1 MLQSRLLSISQGTS
15 TASSSS
21 TTTYSYA
28 NFIKIDT
35 FPDTILSK
43 KSISFLTALSV
54 DANTL
59 CPASG
64 TACKQYFSPAPAKN
78 LVISS
83 DLKTGIL
90 KFLHP
95 GTGDFWQLS
104 TGSATK
110 VWVRNNGLVEG
121 RSATVT
127 PTAPTGFFATV
138 VINDKVLVV
147 GGGYQKANSW
157 SNNSAPVVD
166 TDSSEIANSMEL
178 DLVSGRWSDLD
189 KKINGTSRVSPA
201 TLRYGHGIAQGPGAT
216 AVRNRQISS
225 SCI

>member
-1 MLQSRLLSISQGTS
+1 M

-28 NFIKIDT
+28 NFIKIG
-35 FPDTILSK
+35 FSDTILSK
-43 KSISFLTALSV
+43 KSISLLTALSA

-59 CPASG
+59 CPESD

-78 LVISS
+78 LVIACS
-83 DLKTGIL
+83 LETGML

-95 GTGDFWQLS
+95 GTGDLWQLS
-104 TGSATK
+104 NGSATQ

-127 PTAPTGFFATV
+127 PTAPTGFFATI
-138 VINDKVLVV
+138 VINDKLLVV
-147 GGGYQKANSW
+147 GGGYQKGTSW
-157 SNNSAPVVD
+157 SNKSAPVVD
-166 TDSSEIANSMEL
+166 TGSSAIANSMEL

-189 KKINGTSRVSPA
+189 RRINGTSRVSPA

-216 AVRNRQISS
+216 AVRNRVKYPARI
-225 SCI
+225 IIMHLTLNPRRE